1 MSRIGVTVRPSEA
14 QSWSGERP
22 VNGTLSASPRTCKGS
37 ALVDLGQLPTANWN
51 RMNPTSANFAFLQ
64 RYGEQLHRLA
74 VLGEG
79 YFRTDPNSRRLKK

>member
-1 MSRIGVTVRPSEA
+1 
-14 QSWSGERP
+14 
-22 VNGTLSASPRTCKGS
+22 
-37 ALVDLGQLPTANWN
+37 
-51 RMNPTSANFAFLQ
+51 MNPTSANFAFLQ